1 VGDVSLHRRYGDR
14 VPPTPSAGD
23 GPDELRLAAW
33 RAFLHAGVAL
43 TGVLEGELE
52 EGEQLPLSWYDVLLK
67 LHEAGGELRMQEL
80 ASAVLLSKSGL
91 TRLVD
96 RMERDGLVDR
106 QPCASDRRGWLAV
119 LTPQGE
125 ARLRKAA
132 PVHLQGIERHFGRL
146 VDEREART
154 IRDVCERLLAHVAQL
169 GCGPADDR
177 AGG

>member
-1 VGDVSLHRRYGDR
+1 M
-14 VPPTPSAGD
+14 
-23 GPDELRLAAW
+23 RLAAW

-43 TGVLEGELE
+43 TGVLEQELE
-52 EGEQLPLSWYDVLLK
+52 EAQQLPLSWYDVLLK

-80 ASAVLLSKSGL
+80 ANAVLLSKSGL
-91 TRLVD
+91 TRLID

-106 QPCASDRRGWLAV
+106 RPCASDRRGWLAV

-125 ARLRKAA
+125 ARLRQAS

-154 IRDVCERLLAHVAQL
+154 ISEVCERVLAHVAQL
-169 GCGPADDR
+169 DCAVTDSDDAPDDADDR
-177 AGG
+177 SDAAATPRGS